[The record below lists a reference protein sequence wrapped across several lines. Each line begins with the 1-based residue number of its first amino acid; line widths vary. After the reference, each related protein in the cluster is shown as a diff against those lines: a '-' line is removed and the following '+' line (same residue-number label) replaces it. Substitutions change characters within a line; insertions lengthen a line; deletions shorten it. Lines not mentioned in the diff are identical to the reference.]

1 MRSGRVPSSLVLRSL
16 LLALGIAACVG
27 RSLTSSLNATSPRP
41 APDIFACAREQL
53 KALGFAQV
61 ALDAPEN
68 RVEAKQ
74 YDETVRRPDVNFRRL
89 VDRIEVKAAPG
100 TEGAMSDLTV
110 AARTLAEFTTQR
122 GPTEVQERTSP
133 RATAAAE
140 TIIDKCTQPVDSLS
154 VPG

>member
-1 MRSGRVPSSLVLRSL
+1 MRSDRWPSSRL
-16 LLALGIAACVG
+16 LGSGLFALALGACVG
-27 RSLTSSLNATSPRP
+27 RTLTTSLNAPSPQP
-41 APDIFACAREQL
+41 APDSFACARAQL
-53 KALGFAQV
+53 KTLGFAQV
-61 ALDAPEN
+61 SLDAPEN

-110 AARTLAEFTTQR
+110 TARTLAEFTTQR